1 MGENAVV
8 ERGNV
13 PDQGKADGQ
22 QAPVNPGI
30 PFNTKRGYRG
40 AGTPAKRYMKSRQIY
55 SGQLVTAMLESLPKE
70 FRDAYISL
78 FSRQPD
84 DVVMKTVIVHEL
96 KRRLAEYHL
105 IDKKMR
111 KQYGM
116 SFSEFKKQ
124 DIVGKKGRS
133 FQAEEDYCDWELATD
148 GIHTVQAKL
157 KELEKYL

>member
-1 MGENAVV
+1 
-8 ERGNV
+8 
-13 PDQGKADGQ
+13 
-22 QAPVNPGI
+22 
-30 PFNTKRGYRG
+30 
-40 AGTPAKRYMKSRQIY
+40 
-55 SGQLVTAMLESLPKE
+55 MLESLPKE
-70 FRDAYISL
+70 FRDAYTSL

-124 DIVGKKGRS
+124 DIVREKCYS
-133 FQAEEDYCDWELATD
+133 FRVEEDYCDWELATD
-148 GIHTVQAKL
+148 GMQSVHAKL
-157 KELEKYL
+157 KKLEKYL